1 VTQTDD
7 NSIRGKEISE
17 MDAIEL
23 SIVIKRPIEEAFAF
37 LANLEN
43 DVKWHSAFVEVRNT
57 SGSSNGVGA
66 RFLVFEGLLSRRM
79 GPGVEYEVTEYEPN
93 RIAAWKTVSGP
104 LHLKFWRTFERVES
118 GTRFAVRYEGESRG
132 FLKLAWPLITR
143 MVKRQQGGDMRKL
156 KELMETRA
164 L

>member
-1 VTQTDD
+1 
-7 NSIRGKEISE
+7 
-17 MDAIEL
+17 MDGIEL
-23 SIVIKRPIEEAFAF
+23 SIVIKRPIEDAFAF

-43 DVKWHSAFVEVRNT
+43 DVKWHSAFVEVRKA
-57 SGSSNGVGA
+57 SGGSLGVGA
-66 RFLVFEGLLSRRM
+66 RFLVFEGALDRRT
-79 GPGVEYEVTEYEPN
+79 PGTEYKVTEYQPN

-104 LHLKFWRTFERVES
+104 LQLKFWRTFEGVES

-132 FLKLAWPLITR
+132 FFKLARPLITR

-156 KELMETRA
+156 KELMEVRV

>member
-1 VTQTDD
+1 
-7 NSIRGKEISE
+7 
-17 MDAIEL
+17 MDAFEL
-23 SIVIKRPIEEAFAF
+23 SIMINRPIEQVFAV

-43 DVKWHSAFVEVRNT
+43 DVKWHSAFVEVRKT
-57 SGSSNGVGA
+57 SGGSLGVGA
-66 RFLVFEGLLSRRM
+66 RFLVFEGVLGRWT
-79 GPGVEYEVTEYEPN
+79 PATEYEVTEYEPN

-104 LHLKFWRTFERVES
+104 LQLKFWRTFESVQS
-118 GTRFAVRYEGESRG
+118 GTRFAVRYEGEARG

-156 KELMETRA
+156 KELMEAHA

>member
-1 VTQTDD
+1 
-7 NSIRGKEISE
+7 

-23 SIVIKRPIEEAFAF
+23 SIVIDRPIEEAFAF

-43 DVKWHSAFVEVRNT
+43 DVKWHSAFVQVRKT
-57 SGSSNGVGA
+57 SGGSLGVGA
-66 RFLVFEGLLSRRM
+66 RFLVFEGLLGRRM

-93 RIAAWKTVSGP
+93 RIAAWKTMSGP
-104 LHLKFWRTFERVES
+104 LQLKLWRTFERVDS
-118 GTRFAVRYEGESRG
+118 GARFAIRYEGEPRG

-143 MVKRQQGGDMRKL
+143 MVKRQQGDDMRKL
-156 KELMETRA
+156 KELMEARA

>member
-1 VTQTDD
+1 
-7 NSIRGKEISE
+7 

-43 DVKWHSAFVEVRNT
+43 DVKWHSAFVEVRKM
-57 SGSSNGVGA
+57 SGGSPGVGA
-66 RFLVFEGLLSRRM
+66 RFIVFEGVLGRRT
-79 GPGVEYEVTEYEPN
+79 PGTEYEVTEYEPN
-93 RIAAWKTVSGP
+93 QIAAWKTVSGP
-104 LHLKFWRTFERVES
+104 LDLKFWRTFERVEG
-118 GTRFAVRYEGESRG
+118 GTRFAVRYEGQPRG

-143 MVKRQQGGDMRKL
+143 MVKRQQGGDMHKV
-156 KELMETRA
+156 KELMEAHA

>member
-1 VTQTDD
+1 
-7 NSIRGKEISE
+7 

-23 SIVIKRPIEEAFAF
+23 SVMIKRPIEETFAF

-43 DVKWHSAFVEVRNT
+43 DVKWHSAFVEVRKT
-57 SGSSNGVGA
+57 SGDSLGVGA
-66 RFLVFEGLLSRRM
+66 RFLVFEGVLGRLT
-79 GPGVEYEVTEYEPN
+79 PGTEYEVTEYEPN

-104 LHLKFWRTFERVES
+104 LQLKFWRTFECVES
-118 GTRFAVRYEGESRG
+118 GTRFAVRYEGEPRG

-156 KELMETRA
+156 KELMEVRA

>member
-1 VTQTDD
+1 
-7 NSIRGKEISE
+7 

-43 DVKWHSAFVEVRNT
+43 DVKWHSAFVDVRKT
-57 SGSSNGVGA
+57 SGGSLGVGA
-66 RFLVFEGLLSRRM
+66 RFLVFEGVLGRRT
-79 GPGVEYEVTEYEPN
+79 PGTEYEVTEYEPN

-104 LHLKFWRTFERVES
+104 LQLQFRRTFERVES
-118 GTRFAVRYEGESRG
+118 GTRFAVRYEGQPRG
-132 FLKLAWPLITR
+132 FLRLAWPLITR

-156 KELMETRA
+156 KELMEARA
-164 L
+164 M

>member
-1 VTQTDD
+1 
-7 NSIRGKEISE
+7 
-17 MDAIEL
+17 MDEFEL

-43 DVKWHSAFVEVRNT
+43 DVKWHSAFVEVRKT
-57 SGSSNGVGA
+57 SGGSLGIGA
-66 RFLVFEGLLSRRM
+66 RFIVFEGVLGRRT
-79 GPGVEYEVTEYEPN
+79 PGTEYEVTEYEPN
-93 RIAAWKTVSGP
+93 QIAAWKTVSGP
-104 LHLKFWRTFERVES
+104 LQLKFWRTFERVES
-118 GTRFAVRYEGESRG
+118 GTRFAVRYEGEPRG

-143 MVKRQQGGDMRKL
+143 MVKRQQGGDLHKV

>member
-1 VTQTDD
+1 
-7 NSIRGKEISE
+7 

-23 SIVIKRPIEEAFAF
+23 SIVIRRPVEGTFAF

-43 DVKWHSAFVEVRNT
+43 DVKWHSAFVEVRKM
-57 SGSSNGVGA
+57 SEGSPGTGA
-66 RFLVFEGLLSRRM
+66 RFLVFEGVLGRRT
-79 GPGVEYEVTEYEPN
+79 PGTEYEVTEYEPN

-104 LHLKFWRTFERVES
+104 LQLQFWRTFERVES
-118 GTRFAVRYEGESRG
+118 GTRFAVRYEGEPRG

-156 KELMETRA
+156 KELMEVRA

>member
-1 VTQTDD
+1 
-7 NSIRGKEISE
+7 
-17 MDAIEL
+17 MDAFEL
-23 SIVIKRPIEEAFAF
+23 SIMINRPIEEVFAV

-43 DVKWHSAFVEVRNT
+43 DVKWHSAFVEVRKT
-57 SGSSNGVGA
+57 SGDSVGVGA
-66 RFLVFEGLLSRRM
+66 RFLVFEGVLGRRT
-79 GPGVEYEVTEYEPN
+79 PGTEYEVTEYEPN

-104 LHLKFWRTFERVES
+104 LQLKFWRTFERVES
-118 GTRFAVRYEGESRG
+118 GTRFAVRYEGEPRG

-143 MVKRQQGGDMRKL
+143 MVKRQQGGDLHKV